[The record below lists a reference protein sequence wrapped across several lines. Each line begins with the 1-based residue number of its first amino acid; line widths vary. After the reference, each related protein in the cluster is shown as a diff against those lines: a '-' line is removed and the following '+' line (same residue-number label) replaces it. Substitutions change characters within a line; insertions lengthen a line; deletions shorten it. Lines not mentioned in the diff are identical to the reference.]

1 MRHRNPTGDLAP
13 VIEAA
18 LELLLAKLE
27 RERLGKVKTPRT
39 SGPPESPRPRSSR
52 TQAVP
57 AAVRREVFERDGDQC
72 TFLSDD
78 GARCPSHGHLELDH
92 IEPRALGGP
101 DAASNLRV
109 RCRAHN
115 RLYAEQVFG
124 RTHVE
129 QRVDFR
135 QRKSPHLFEV
145 ALRGLHNMGFAKTE
159 ARRAL
164 EDISER
170 CAANGEALDAPAL
183 LRGAIAALTSASKAG
198 AIRMRARRLAGALL
212 ILPPAGI
219 AWSIL
224 FEPNPFT
231 CPGSRRPKPPH
242 RTANGMPSNA
252 PAQIRAPRSGVLRRR
267 NNTTS

>member
-27 RERLGKVKTPRT
+27 RERLGKAKTPRT
-39 SGPPESPRPRSSR
+39 SGPPESPLPRSSR

-57 AAVRREVFERDGDQC
+57 AAVRREVFERDGEQC
-72 TFLSDD
+72 TFVSDD
-78 GARCPSHGHLELDH
+78 GERCPSHGHLELDH

-101 DAASNLRV
+101 NAASNLRV

-115 RLYAEQVFG
+115 RLHAEQVFG

-135 QRKSPHLFEV
+135 QRKSPHVFEV
-145 ALRGLHNMGFAKTE
+145 ALRGLKSMGFAKTE

-183 LRGAIAALTSASKAG
+183 LRGAIAALT
-198 AIRMRARRLAGALL
+198 
-212 ILPPAGI
+212 
-219 AWSIL
+219 
-224 FEPNPFT
+224 
-231 CPGSRRPKPPH
+231 
-242 RTANGMPSNA
+242 
-252 PAQIRAPRSGVLRRR
+252 
-267 NNTTS
+267 